1 LNRCKGCLEESGSS
15 WVTLHCKGLGSSDIY
30 FDERATYTIGG
41 WPNDKLVGATINQI
55 GRSVGGYV
63 IPVNKLEVLSPYLA
77 LAGLIAAI
85 TILTVKIRKE
95 RLSNLVAY

>member
-1 LNRCKGCLEESGSS
+1 
-15 WVTLHCKGLGSSDIY
+15 
-30 FDERATYTIGG
+30 
-41 WPNDKLVGATINQI
+41 LVGATINQI